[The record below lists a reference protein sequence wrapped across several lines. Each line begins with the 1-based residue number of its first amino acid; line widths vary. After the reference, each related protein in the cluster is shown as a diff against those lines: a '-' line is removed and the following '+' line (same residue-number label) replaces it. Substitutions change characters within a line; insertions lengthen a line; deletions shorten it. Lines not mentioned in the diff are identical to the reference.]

1 MAALPQMELTL
12 LVGGYAQA
20 WALGDRAK
28 ANMSETVR
36 AWRDYAPDY
45 LPLPHPSWRYTGWLK
60 RNPWFEA
67 ELVPALRARVQQVLA
82 LGCRPSRSDRGAFR
96 PQ

>member
-1 MAALPQMELTL
+1 MRGGSPLTD
-12 LVGGYAQA
+12 VVRDRQTA
-20 WALGDRAK
+20 WSR
-28 ANMSETVR
+28 TV
-36 AWRDYAPDY
+36 A
-45 LPLPHPSWRYTGWLK
+45 LPHPNPRNNLWLK

>member
-1 MAALPQMELTL
+1 LKRLRLTL
-12 LVGGYAQA
+12 VVGQYAQA
-20 WALGDRAK
+20 YHLPGDDAPLTAR
-28 ANMSETVR
+28 VQG
-36 AWRDYAPDY
+36 WRQQWPEVV
-45 LPLPHPSWRYTGWLK
+45 PLPHPSPRNNLWLK